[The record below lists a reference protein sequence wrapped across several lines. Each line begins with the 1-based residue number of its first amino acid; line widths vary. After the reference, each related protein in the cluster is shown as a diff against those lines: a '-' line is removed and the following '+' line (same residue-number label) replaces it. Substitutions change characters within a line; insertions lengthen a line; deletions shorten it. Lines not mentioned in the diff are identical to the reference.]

1 MPRGDNFRGGKP
13 VGSGR
18 PKGGKNIKSILIE
31 DILNQEKYVE
41 MINNGTFLSPVSF
54 WIEVLHDENNPY
66 EMRNEAAKNLAKYLH
81 KAQPQ
86 MTEQN
91 ITTSDENGF
100 TISLIS
106 SKRNDDPKY

>member
-41 MINNGTFLSPVSF
+41 MIENGTFLSPVSF
-54 WIEVLHDENNPY
+54 WIEILQDETNTY

-86 MTEQN
+86 LTETN
-91 ITTSDENGF
+91 IVTSDENGF
-100 TISLIS
+100 TISVI
-106 SKRNDDPKY
+106 NPKNM